1 MSLFNPK
8 IKDTDFM
15 SELDA
20 ATKMRPATSAVLM
33 LFSIMALVLFGIV
46 WASIARVEVI
56 TRGQGQVVPSQ
67 DVQIVQS
74 LEGGIVEELLVSPGD
89 TVEKGQVLM
98 RLSDVAFSSEERGTE
113 ARFLGL
119 EAKKARLTAEA
130 DGEDFIVPPAVK
142 EKAPQVAENERAL
155 YDSRQKE
162 LQNAYA
168 ILDDRTARA
177 KAELA
182 EVRATING
190 YYSSRKLLNQ
200 ELAITKD
207 LVAKRAV
214 PKLEE
219 IRLNRQI
226 SDISSQINSQSQRQK
241 ALQAELQ
248 VAEKERAS
256 QLDRFRSQALGELN
270 EVETEISSLRENLVS
285 MSDRV
290 DRREVRAPVEGIVNN
305 IAVKT
310 LGGVVEPAMQ
320 LVEIVPLDEELKIL
334 AKIQPNEI
342 AFIRPGQPA
351 KVKITAY
358 DSQKYGALDGKL
370 VRLAANSGRDGE
382 GNAFFEIEI
391 HTDKNFMG
399 SPDKPLPI
407 TPGMVADVEVITG
420 KRTILEY
427 LLKPVLR
434 ARDRAFTE
442 Q

>member
-1 MSLFNPK
+1 MFSSK
-8 IKDTDFM
+8 IKETDFM

-20 ATKMRPATSAVLM
+20 ATKMRPATSAILM
-33 LFSIMALVLFGIV
+33 LFSIMALVLFAIV
-46 WASIARVEVI
+46 WAGIAEVSVI
-56 TRGQGQVVPSQ
+56 TRGQGQVVPSA
-67 DVQIVQS
+67 DVQVVQS
-74 LEGGIVEELLVSPGD
+74 LEGGIVEEMLVVPGQ
-89 TVEKGQVLM
+89 TVEKGEILM

-130 DGEDFIVPPAVK
+130 NGEEFTVPERVQQ
-142 EKAPQVAENERAL
+142 KAPQVAENEKAL

-168 ILDDRTARA
+168 ILDDRIAKA

-182 EVRATING
+182 EVRAQISG
-190 YYSSRKLLNQ
+190 FSSSRTLLRQ
-200 ELAITKD
+200 ELQITKD

-219 IRLNRQI
+219 IRLNREI
-226 SDISSQINSQSQRQK
+226 SELTGQINAQSQRQK

-248 VAEKERAS
+248 VTEKERAS

-270 EVETEISSLRENLVS
+270 EVETEISSLRESLVS
-285 MSDRV
+285 ISDRV
-290 DRREVRAPVEGIVNN
+290 ERREVRAPVDGVVNN
-305 IAVKT
+305 ITVRT
-310 LGGVVEPAMQ
+310 LGGVVEPAME
-320 LVEIVPLDEELKIL
+320 LFEIVPLDEELKIL
-334 AKIQPNEI
+334 AQVQPNEI

-358 DSQKYGALDGKL
+358 DSQKYGALDGEL
-370 VRLAANSGRDGE
+370 VRLGATSNRDAD
-382 GNAFFEIEI
+382 GNIFFEIEI
-391 HTDKNFMG
+391 HTEKNYLG
-399 SPDKPLPI
+399 DADNPLPI
-407 TPGMVADVEVITG
+407 TPGMVAEVEVITG
-420 KRTILEY
+420 ERTVLEY